1 MRLLLKRILMIVGFL
16 VVWAGSI
23 FLYVSSVEGSPKES
37 VMLIISVFCLLV
49 FWWISRKIFRK
60 SIDPNTITAVTTA
73 QIIANED
80 FDDIPDIGGD

>member
-1 MRLLLKRILMIVGFL
+1 MRLLLKRILLLVCFL

-23 FLYVSSVEGSPKES
+23 FLYISSVEGSPKES

-60 SIDPNTITAVTTA
+60 SIDPNTVTAVTTA
-73 QIIANED
+73 QIIAAED
-80 FDDIPDIGGD
+80 LDNNPDIGGD